1 MTKCPDETSHL
12 CTCRKCKCLL
22 LPRTRSAAHKAT
34 VAIAPYNRGV
44 LVLTSI
50 LPFYVK
56 SLPDTHPHANLFADA
71 IVALNLI
78 FCSNACGC
86 VSNYNRF
93 ITLVKHPGL
102 RVSCL
107 FIFQKF
113 EYSQKEN
120 LGIAKTRPNSSCFET
135 RIGEFRITDA

>member
-1 MTKCPDETSHL
+1 M
-12 CTCRKCKCLL
+12 
-22 LPRTRSAAHKAT
+22 
-34 VAIAPYNRGV
+34 
-44 LVLTSI
+44 
-50 LPFYVK
+50 K

-78 FCSNACGC
+78 FYSNACGC
-86 VSNYNRF
+86 VIKLQSSDIRF
-93 ITLVKHPGL
+93 VTSVKHPVL

-120 LGIAKTRPNSSCFET
+120 LGIAKTDRTQVVLKHASENFT
-135 RIGEFRITDA
+135 YA